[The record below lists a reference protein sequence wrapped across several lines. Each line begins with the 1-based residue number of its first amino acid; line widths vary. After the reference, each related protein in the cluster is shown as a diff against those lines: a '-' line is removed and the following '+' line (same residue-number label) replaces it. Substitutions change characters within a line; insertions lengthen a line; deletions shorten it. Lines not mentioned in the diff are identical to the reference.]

1 MIWTIYWGM
10 MNDVESEGQ
19 PEKPT
24 TKGNRRIYHRRGDD
38 VINIIMDKMAEAI
51 GRPIVET
58 IQRAHGTIT
67 NILKMGDVKMAKYI
81 MIDDKNLQMNGT
93 IFPVAE
99 EDEKHYIVDIN
110 GTKAW
115 VKKNQAKVM
124 ENVGAPG
131 IPEAFDA
138 GDSMH
143 VPEKVEIPRYEGR
156 LERTT
161 PELSPEEVNKMWF
174 PESNIKSS
182 FRLGKGKSVAKDV
195 ESMGAGSGFLEE
207 WPNVGWPKLDNV
219 DWKDNAITAEKIQ
232 ANAVYSYQG
241 EITTWEKD
249 PRTIAMSDDNDRL
262 RAVEKAL
269 RNRSK
274 KKGAS
279 NERLSKEK
287 DMLEK
292 TLVELRKDLNS
303 TINDRN
309 EWKHRHDQLIET
321 INEAEKTILH
331 IEKRL
336 KTVKAER
343 DEYKSLNDHHRNE
356 LEIGNERREK
366 IKKSME
372 HLHEENR
379 GLAER
384 NVELIRM
391 IEAKD
396 AEIDRAKRVI
406 DALTI
411 KPSF

>member
-1 MIWTIYWGM
+1 
-10 MNDVESEGQ
+10 
-19 PEKPT
+19 
-24 TKGNRRIYHRRGDD
+24 

-81 MIDDKNLQMNGT
+81 MIDDKNLVMDGT
-93 IFPVAE
+93 IFPVVE
-99 EDEKHYIVDIN
+99 ENKDHFVVEIN

-115 VKKNQAKVM
+115 VKRNQAKVM
-124 ENVGAPG
+124 ENMGAPG

-138 GDSMH
+138 GDSMFAPPMPKWGESG
-143 VPEKVEIPRYEGR
+143 PEMVNVPRYEGH

-161 PELSPEEVNKMWF
+161 PELSPKETEEMFKRMEKENK
-174 PESNIKSS
+174 
-182 FRLGKGKSVAKDV
+182 RRKGKTITVDT
-195 ESMGAGSGFLEE
+195 AGPHADDIKPMEIPDETYLEE
-207 WPNVGWPKLDNV
+207 WPNAGWPKLDNV
-219 DWKDNAITAEKIQ
+219 DRENTTITADKIQ
-232 ANAVYSYQG
+232 SNAVYSYQG

-249 PRTIAMSDDNDRL
+249 PRTIAMSKDNDRL
-262 RAVEKAL
+262 RAVEKSL

-274 KKGAS
+274 RKGAS

-292 TLVELRKDLNS
+292 TLKELQADLNS

-356 LEIGNERREK
+356 VEIGNERREK
-366 IKKSME
+366 MKKTVAQ
-372 HLHEENR
+372 LHEEAR
-379 GLAER
+379 ER
-384 NVELIRM
+384 NTTIADQATKIRAMEEELARS
-391 IEAKD
+391 
-396 AEIDRAKRVI
+396 KRVI
-406 DALTI
+406 DALTN